1 MAILSTKSAGKGNL
15 KVTHFEWPLGFG
27 GISFSDL
34 LMKANTPSTSERHL
48 ACCGKLAAAK
58 ARNVGMFCLLYN
70 PFLGKTCFLR
80 S

>member
-1 MAILSTKSAGKGNL
+1 MEILSTKSASKGNL
-15 KVTHFEWPLGFG
+15 KLTHFEWPLGFG
-27 GISFSDL
+27 GISLSDL

-48 ACCGKLAAAK
+48 ACCGKLAAANP
-58 ARNVGMFCLLYN
+58 RNVGIFRLLYN